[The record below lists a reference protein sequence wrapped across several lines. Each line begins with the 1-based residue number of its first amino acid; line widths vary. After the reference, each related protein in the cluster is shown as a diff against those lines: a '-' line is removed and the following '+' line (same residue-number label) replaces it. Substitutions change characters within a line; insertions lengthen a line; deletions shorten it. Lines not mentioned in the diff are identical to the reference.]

1 MTRKFNFSI
10 ATTYVRSEWKEVVEL
25 EFDDDATEE
34 EIEKETEEAYQLWL
48 SEHNYGGW
56 SAVE

>member
-10 ATTYVRSEWKEVVEL
+10 ATTYIRREWKKVVEL

-34 EIEKETEEAYQLWL
+34 EIEKEVDEAYML
-48 SEHNYGGW
+48 SSSN
-56 SAVE
+56 A

>member
-10 ATTYVRSEWKEVVEL
+10 ATTYIRSEWKEVVEL

-34 EIEKETEEAYQLWL
+34 EIEKEVEEAYQLWL
-48 SEHNYGGW
+48 YEHNYGGW
-56 SAVE
+56 SAVD